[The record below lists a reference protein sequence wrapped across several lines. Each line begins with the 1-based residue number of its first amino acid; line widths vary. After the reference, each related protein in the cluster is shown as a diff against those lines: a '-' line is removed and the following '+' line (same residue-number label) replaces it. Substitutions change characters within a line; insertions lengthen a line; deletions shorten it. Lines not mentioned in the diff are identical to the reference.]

1 MGEMDDVRYLP
12 VYLVLDTS
20 GSMAGDKIESV
31 KEGLGYMISELKKD
45 AQTLEIGRLSV
56 ITFADTANQILPLTW
71 IGQVQPPDIKA
82 SGMTALGAGLKL
94 LTNSIDQEVRKH
106 TAEHKGDWKPLV
118 FLMTDGQ
125 PTDQYEGA
133 VSELKKRVSATIV
146 ACAVGG
152 DADEDVLKKITEN
165 VVRLQDS
172 PTALKAFIKLMTASI
187 KTCSKSINQQ
197 GQADVMLPVDEEQ
210 GIVIVP

>member
-1 MGEMDDVRYLP
+1 
-12 VYLVLDTS
+12 
-20 GSMAGDKIESV
+20 
-31 KEGLGYMISELKKD
+31 
-45 AQTLEIGRLSV
+45 
-56 ITFADTANQILPLTW
+56 
-71 IGQVQPPDIKA
+71 
-82 SGMTALGAGLKL
+82 MTALGAGLKL